1 MTDRPRKIQL
11 FGVNGRSGRYALPPL
26 SSDDLAIVAR
36 HALVHPELVADA
48 RRSMA
53 DREVASVQGVM
64 GPGQGL
70 DTLRGGRKRSPGSDL
85 PDWEVAQRGWGVVFP
100 AGDRQVPAIREALA
114 PLLAWRRKQVG
125 AVSDR
130 HFRELEYLPGELLFN
145 FRRRYKVTPGIADPN
160 KIPGY
165 LLLVGGPQAIPFD
178 FQTELA
184 AQEYAV
190 GRIDFESIEGYALY
204 AESVVRAERAQAPAE
219 TPRRIAF
226 FAPEHPDDPLSKESS
241 EWLAA
246 PLADACA
253 LPGDGWT
260 VERILGAK
268 ATKHRFAELLARDA
282 PPSILFT
289 AGHGAVFESGDE
301 RQAAHQGALVCAD
314 WQGPEAAAIS
324 ESDYFS
330 ADDLSAETQLG
341 GMIAFH
347 FACCSLG
354 VPAQNE
360 LHLAGLP
367 IPEWLAPEDLVAR
380 LPQRMLAQGALVAI
394 GHLDLVFAYSFRE
407 GQSEGPVRPEPAPLY
422 DRCLKDLLRGR
433 PVGEAMGPF
442 RSCYQARLVERA
454 ELSQRAHEKKEV
466 AAETLWEVEAAC
478 HDSRYYAVF
487 GDPAV
492 RLAAPVEAASWGLN
506 GTLRSGVFSERNS
519 TPDVLIQRGR
529 TGRSAFAGV

>member
-1 MTDRPRKIQL
+1 MTALPRRIQL
-11 FGVNGRSGRYALPPL
+11 FGVNGRTGRYALPSL
-26 SSDDLAIVAR
+26 SSDDLEVAAR
-36 HALVHPELVADA
+36 HAIAPPQLVADA
-48 RRSMA
+48 RRSLL
-53 DREVASVQGVM
+53 DREVASFEGVL
-64 GPGQGL
+64 GPAS
-70 DTLRGGRKRSPGSDL
+70 DACVRDGRKRSPGADL
-85 PDWEVAQRGWGVVFP
+85 PEWEIAQRGWGVVFP
-100 AGDRQVPAIREALA
+100 AGDGQTPAIREALS
-114 PLLAWRRKQVG
+114 PLFALRRSQVG
-125 AVSDR
+125 AVSER
-130 HFRELEYLPGELLFN
+130 HFRELEYRPGELLFE
-145 FRRRYKVTPGIADPN
+145 FRRRNRATPGIADPK

-190 GRIDFESIEGYALY
+190 GRIDFESIEGYARY
-204 AESVVRAERAQAPAE
+204 AESVVRAERAVAPVE
-219 TPRRIAF
+219 TTRRIAF
-226 FAPEHPDDPLSKESS
+226 FAPRHPDDPLSEESS
-241 EWLAA
+241 QRLAA

-260 VERILGAK
+260 VERILGER
-268 ATKHRFAELLARDA
+268 ATKHRFAELLARA
-282 PPSILFT
+282 SPPAILFT

-330 ADDLSAETQLG
+330 ADDLPAETRLRE
-341 GMIAFH
+341 MIAFH

-367 IPEWLAPEDLVAR
+367 IPEWLAPLDLVAR
-380 LPQRMLAQGALVAI
+380 LPQRMLTQGALAAI

-407 GQSEGPVRPEPAPLY
+407 GRDEEDACTDPPLLY

-433 PVGEAMGPF
+433 PVGEAMSPF
-442 RSCYQARLVERA
+442 RACYQARLVERA
-454 ELSQRAHEKKEV
+454 ELVQRAHDKVEV
-466 AAETLWEVEAAC
+466 AADTLWEVEAAC
-478 HDSRYYAVF
+478 HDARYYAVF

-492 RLAAPVEAASWGLN
+492 RLAAPVETA
-506 GTLRSGVFSERNS
+506 
-519 TPDVLIQRGR
+519 P
-529 TGRSAFAGV
+529 